1 MMGKILI
8 PIGRKCSWL
17 RGEKQ
22 GWGVGA
28 GGSLDLGGRIA
39 RGRFVFIR
47 SVLFGASGEVA
58 LDVLF
63 YASTVWR
70 CARYRFSI
78 LFPFCLYT

>member
-8 PIGRKCSWL
+8 LIGRRCSWL

-22 GWGVGA
+22 GWGVWA
-28 GGSLDLGGRIA
+28 GRRFDLGGRVA

-47 SVLFGASGEVA
+47 SALSGASGEVA

-63 YASTVWR
+63 YASTVRR

-78 LFPFCLYT
+78 LFSFCL